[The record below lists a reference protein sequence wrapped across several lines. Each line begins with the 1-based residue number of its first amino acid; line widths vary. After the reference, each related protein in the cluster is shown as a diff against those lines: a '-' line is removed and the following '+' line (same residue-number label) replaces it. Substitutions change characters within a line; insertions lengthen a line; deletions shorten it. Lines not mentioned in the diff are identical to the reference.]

1 MSFFGSTTLGVG
13 IFEVILVVMG
23 DFLSFSWFLVKPVNF
38 DCVFRAVVIV
48 EDVVKLEEVREGV
61 SEEKMLIFGEIFLVD
76 PIFDVFLF
84 PGSTRSCDVETRA

>member
-38 DCVFRAVVIV
+38 DCVFGAVVIV

-61 SEEKMLIFGEIFLVD
+61 
-76 PIFDVFLF
+76 
-84 PGSTRSCDVETRA
+84 